1 MRPAEPLAS
10 GRPAWS
16 VAALVQAV
24 AETLATRFANV
35 TLRGEISGFT
45 RAASGHCYF
54 TLKDPDG
61 GASLRCAMF
70 RRAAALLASLPG
82 EGEAVELRGRVA
94 VYEPRGELQ
103 FVAESL
109 QRAGAGA
116 LYERFLRLKAQL
128 AAEGLF
134 ETERKRPLP
143 PLPRCIGVVSSLA
156 GAALHDVCTALAR
169 RAPHVRV
176 LVLPSPVQGV
186 DAPAALCAALAA
198 AARRPEIEL
207 LILARG
213 GGSMEDLWAFN
224 DPALVRA
231 IAAHPVPVITG
242 IGHETDLSLADLA
255 ADLRAPT
262 PTAAAELAA
271 PSRDSLLLQLAHWA
285 RRASEGLNRRLE
297 REGERLD
304 RLGLRL
310 ARPAQ
315 RMAHARERL
324 AGLDQRRRRAL
335 ERQLQARAQALDR
348 LALRGRHAA
357 QARREGLAQRLA
369 QLGLRLDALDPARV
383 LARGWSRLEDDTGQP
398 LLSIAQVRPGQ
409 AFEAVLA
416 DGRVQARAEATRP
429 AVPPPARRRRRP

>member
-1 MRPAEPLAS
+1 MRPGETSAT

-16 VAALVQAV
+16 VAGLVQAV
-24 AETLATRFANV
+24 AETLAARFASV
-35 TLRGEISGFT
+35 TVRGEISGFT

-54 TLKDPDG
+54 TLKDPAG

-109 QRAGAGA
+109 QRAGVGA

-134 ETERKRPLP
+134 EAGRKRPLP
-143 PLPRCIGVVSSLA
+143 RLPRCIGVVSSLA
-156 GAALHDVCTALAR
+156 GAALHDVCIALAR
-169 RAPHVRV
+169 RAPQVRV

-231 IAAHPVPVITG
+231 IAAHPVPVLTG

-271 PSRDSLLLQLAHWA
+271 PSRDSLLLQLAQLQG
-285 RRASEGLNRRLE
+285 RVGEGMNRRLE

-315 RMAHARERL
+315 RLARERERL
-324 AGLDQRRRRAL
+324 ASLDQRRRHAL
-335 ERQLQARAQALDR
+335 ERQLQARGQTLDR

-357 QARREGLAQRLA
+357 QTRREALAQQLM
-369 QLGLRLDALDPARV
+369 QLGVRLDALDPARV
-383 LARGWSRLEDDTGQP
+383 LARGWSRLEAPGGQP
-398 LLSIAQVRPGQ
+398 LCSVAQLQPGES
-409 AFEAVLA
+409 FEAVLA
-416 DGRVQARAEATRP
+416 DGRVQARAEALL
-429 AVPPPARRRRRP
+429 PPAPGRRPRRGR